1 MLFLSFS
8 GEKTKSPP
16 ESVDTRL
23 ECELEEI
30 LSSMSGV
37 GKAEVLINYS
47 KSAEKQVAKNTKND
61 GERHEEEV
69 VSIASSPVILSES
82 LPKIQGI
89 IVVCTGG
96 GSSAVRTNVIRAVSA
111 LTGLT
116 SKNIGVF
123 KGV

>member
-1 MLFLSFS
+1 M
-8 GEKTKSPP
+8 
-16 ESVDTRL
+16 
-23 ECELEEI
+23 
-30 LSSMSGV
+30 
-37 GKAEVLINYS
+37 INYS